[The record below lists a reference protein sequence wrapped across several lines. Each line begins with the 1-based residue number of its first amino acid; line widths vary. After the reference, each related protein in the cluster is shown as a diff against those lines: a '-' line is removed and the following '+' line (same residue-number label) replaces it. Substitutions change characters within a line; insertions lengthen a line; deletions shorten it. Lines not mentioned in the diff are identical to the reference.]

1 MAATTFL
8 ILLGLG
14 LIAGILAG
22 LFGLGGGILFTP
34 ILFVVFGD
42 AGIENP
48 VVLTIGTS
56 LFCTFIAAV
65 GSSLRQY
72 RQQNIYW
79 IEGLRVG
86 LLGAAGVTLGK
97 WVITSPFYSQQVFV
111 LFFSVL
117 LLYVAWMFVRRGKQ
131 TVGAD
136 ESVAHKD
143 KQPLEW
149 SQATVSG
156 GLGGFVAAL
165 AGIGGGGVMVP
176 IINLYYKIDFKKTV
190 SISSLAIVFISLS
203 GWVQL
208 GWAANTG
215 QALTTYVWGFVDF
228 GAALPLSI
236 SAMIGGFAG
245 AFINMKVDR
254 QYLQYAFALLAI
266 VMALKLLT
274 EVF

>member
-1 MAATTFL
+1 MPEILFL

-34 ILFVVFGD
+34 ILFVVFSD

-65 GSSLRQY
+65 GSSVRQY
-72 RQQNIYW
+72 RQQNFYW
-79 IEGLRVG
+79 GEGLKVG

-97 WVITSPFYSQQVFV
+97 WVITSPYYSQQVFV
-111 LFFSVL
+111 LFFSTL
-117 LLYVAWMFVRRGKQ
+117 LMYVAWMFVRRGKQ
-131 TVGAD
+131 TNGESAAD
-136 ESVAHKD
+136 KR
-143 KQPLEW
+143 PLAW
-149 SQATVSG
+149 SEATVSG

-176 IINLYYKIDFKKTV
+176 INNLYYKKAFKKAV

-203 GWVQL
+203 GWLQL
-208 GWAANTG
+208 GWAANSS
-215 QALTTYVWGFVDF
+215 QALTAYAWGFVDF

-236 SAMIGGFAG
+236 SALMGGFAG
-245 AFINMKVDR
+245 AFLNMKVDR
-254 QYLQYAFALLAI
+254 QSLQYAFALLA
-266 VMALKLLT
+266 VAMAVKLLA